1 MKYLVAILAVF
12 LLLGSQALAQN
23 PEGIFS
29 TQKNISCGPASII
42 AIAIEKY
49 GEKPKIIFANPAD
62 NTQTLIFFNNETGSG
77 TVVDVMPGNKI
88 WCIISYGINGWSENF
103 GPKT

>member
-1 MKYLVAILAVF
+1 MKKFYKNTFMFDNIK
-12 LLLGSQALAQN
+12 N
-23 PEGIFS
+23 FS

-62 NTQTLIFFNNETGSG
+62 NTQTLIFFNNFYFLFT
-77 TVVDVMPGNKI
+77 
-88 WCIISYGINGWSENF
+88 
-103 GPKT
+103 